1 MQEIAQVILKLLL
14 DCLMVC
20 LRICHCSETL
30 VLASLELQ

>member
-1 MQEIAQVILKLLL
+1 MQEIAQVILKLLF

-20 LRICHCSETL
+20 LGMHHCSETL